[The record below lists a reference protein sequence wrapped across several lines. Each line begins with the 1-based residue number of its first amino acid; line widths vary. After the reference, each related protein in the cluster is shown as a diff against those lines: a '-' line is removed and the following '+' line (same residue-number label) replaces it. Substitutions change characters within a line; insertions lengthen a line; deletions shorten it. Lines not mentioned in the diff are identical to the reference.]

1 MAVAWSVRHWRSES
15 EVGLRGPAMHVRVLD
30 RHELILSLVK
40 GKRVLD
46 LGAADNLHMD
56 EKRQNDEWLH
66 EEICRVA
73 SHCVGVDTDEECV
86 ERLRE
91 SGYDIRVGDVEE
103 LDLHEIS
110 DVVVAGELIEHVFNV
125 GRFLDS
131 ARQHL
136 APEGILIVTTPNALA
151 LIDRSWIRPFRRT
164 EPNPTHVAS
173 YSLRTLRQLVD
184 LKGFVI
190 QKEGYYAQKSSNL
203 VKSLFRRLA
212 YSVNPEWAEGLYVI
226 CKVRHTSQCPTER

>member
-1 MAVAWSVRHWRSES
+1 
-15 EVGLRGPAMHVRVLD
+15 MHVRVLD

-103 LDLHEIS
+103 QAREKVNGFLERKPSSVS
-110 DVVVAGELIEHVFNV
+110 DTGE
-125 GRFLDS
+125 
-131 ARQHL
+131 
-136 APEGILIVTTPNALA
+136 P
-151 LIDRSWIRPFRRT
+151 
-164 EPNPTHVAS
+164 
-173 YSLRTLRQLVD
+173 
-184 LKGFVI
+184 
-190 QKEGYYAQKSSNL
+190 YYAVVEFIDIFIQ
-203 VKSLFRRLA
+203 
-212 YSVNPEWAEGLYVI
+212 
-226 CKVRHTSQCPTER
+226 